1 MSMSLTVLV
10 NAILRFTFVF
20 VFKTFPI
27 MMDNFLS
34 FFIKIN
40 ILFWVFLSV
49 IGKQYIEEKIPVS
62 EKICSGTPISQ
73 DQFGRSV
80 SIGAWVCILSFFG
93 YIFVTLCIKF
103 KIQNS
108 QTYHL
113 KKHTDFGSLFNSTV
127 AIFAIAFEV
136 ICFILLNG
144 IKSAND
150 LERYPGWFYLNG
162 YYFFGPFLLVIS
174 NCIVLYGPNP
184 HLRRAVKR
192 IFIQDRIVTVL
203 E

>member
-49 IGKQYIEEKIPVS
+49 VGKHYVEEKIPVA
-62 EKICSGTPISQ
+62 EKICNGTPISQ
-73 DQFGRSV
+73 DQFGRRV
-80 SIGAWVCILSFFG
+80 SIGAWVCILSAFG
-93 YIFVTLCIKF
+93 YFFVTLCIKI
-103 KIQNS
+103 KNNQTHQNN
-108 QTYHL
+108 Q
-113 KKHTDFGSLFNSTV
+113 HTDFGSLFNSTV
-127 AIFAIAFEV
+127 AISAITFPV

-144 IKSAND
+144 IKSTED
-150 LERYPGWFYLNG
+150 LEGYPGWFYLHG

-174 NCIVLYGPNP
+174 NCVVLYGPNP
-184 HLRRAVKR
+184 HLRRAVRR
-192 IFIQDRIVTVL
+192 IFIQDRILTVL